1 MTGPLPLKILC
12 LLLVQS
18 IFPVH
23 SAELPCPTSLAVNV
37 TVGGVPA
44 YISATNE
51 LLHGQSQGRQCSSV
65 KEGWTGLVMLRCAN
79 GILSAVVNCTG
90 QPCGVYRT
98 TSVTLGPIT
107 GTITP
112 PFELVSS
119 SPWDDTSATPQLVY
133 GERLCG
139 SVNENYRGIIKLRCV
154 EGVLLTDIDACE
166 PQWTQTST
174 AFPATPRSQ
183 SQAVTLGD
191 GAILLLGG
199 FDTTSRTNDNWLW
212 RPSHNDSQYYD
223 ELTREV
229 GPPDSYDPHGGS
241 WKKLVLPS
249 GGVPWQPRLGHSA
262 VRVYTESIEDD
273 RVMLLAG
280 SAGEMMNDV
289 WMWTRKPLRRQ
300 LPIAS
305 HLSRLVGV
313 SPRGCSLDDGLIE
326 CVTDLGPV
334 GRRLAIDEDW
344 RRCTAFETEIM
355 YEALANHHYETMIHL

>member
-133 GERLCG
+133 GER
-139 SVNENYRGIIKLRCV
+139 
-154 EGVLLTDIDACE
+154 
-166 PQWTQTST
+166 
-174 AFPATPRSQ
+174 
-183 SQAVTLGD
+183 
-191 GAILLLGG
+191 
-199 FDTTSRTNDNWLW
+199 
-212 RPSHNDSQYYD
+212 
-223 ELTREV
+223 
-229 GPPDSYDPHGGS
+229 
-241 WKKLVLPS
+241 
-249 GGVPWQPRLGHSA
+249 
-262 VRVYTESIEDD
+262 
-273 RVMLLAG
+273 
-280 SAGEMMNDV
+280 
-289 WMWTRKPLRRQ
+289 
-300 LPIAS
+300 
-305 HLSRLVGV
+305 
-313 SPRGCSLDDGLIE
+313 
-326 CVTDLGPV
+326 
-334 GRRLAIDEDW
+334 
-344 RRCTAFETEIM
+344 
-355 YEALANHHYETMIHL
+355 